1 MEELHEESKTR
12 VTEEL
17 PKEFERE
24 RAREESREKSR
35 EKSRE
40 NDIGSSELG
49 LFTFRSLL

>member
-1 MEELHEESKTR
+1 MR

-24 RAREESREKSR
+24 RAEEESR

-40 NDIGSSELG
+40 NDIGSRELG

>member
-24 RAREESREKSR
+24 RAQEESR

-40 NDIGSSELG
+40 NDIGLRELG